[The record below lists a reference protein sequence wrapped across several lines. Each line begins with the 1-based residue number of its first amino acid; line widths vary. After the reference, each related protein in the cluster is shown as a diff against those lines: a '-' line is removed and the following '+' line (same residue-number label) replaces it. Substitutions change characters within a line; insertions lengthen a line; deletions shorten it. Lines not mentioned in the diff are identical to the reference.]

1 MVRLLAGVVAVAASV
16 VSASHGDPWMYTL
29 TGACN
34 IEGGIDG
41 MSFVKQGNTL
51 SGAPYYKAMHAE
63 KYIYYDPDCM
73 TSTDGTP
80 RWIIDD
86 SKPDVT
92 RDHDL
97 DGDGM
102 CNYIARIDSEDT
114 SHPPTSADWTMNC
127 AGNYQLQFLILL
139 EVTTTTTMAPTGAS
153 TPKVLPDNLTTT
165 VTSTR
170 APVPNAPRSLTLS
183 GACAYKRAMNGLTYD
198 LAGTTADG
206 WPFYKAKGV
215 DEYIYHDADCDGAGT
230 NTVAMWVLDSSK
242 PNTTALYD
250 LDGDG
255 RCTYHARIES
265 TGRKM
270 FPTSAT
276 WRMYCGEA
284 AGWVSVDLI
293 LKEASDKSLLAGST
307 VISSATRGGITASVA
322 ALSLAI
328 TRALFA

>member
-1 MVRLLAGVVAVAASV
+1 V
-16 VSASHGDPWMYTL
+16 VSASQGEPWMFTL
-29 TGACN
+29 TGACDV
-34 IEGGIDG
+34 EGGIDG

-92 RDHDL
+92 RAHDL
-97 DGDGM
+97 DADGV
-102 CNYIARIDSEDT
+102 CNYIARIDSNDT
-114 SHPPTSADWTMNC
+114 RYPPTSGEWTMNC

-139 EVTTTTTMAPTGAS
+139 ELTTTGTLTTTMKGAS
-153 TPKVLPDNLTTT
+153 TTQLTT
-165 VTSTR
+165 TR
-170 APVPNAPRSLTLS
+170 APVFVAPKSLTLS

-198 LAGTTADG
+198 LAGTSADG

-215 DEYIYHDADCDGAGT
+215 EEYIYHDADCDGAGI

-242 PNTTALYD
+242 PNTTATTD

-255 RCTYHARIES
+255 RCTYHARLEA
-265 TGRKM
+265 TAAKM
-270 FPTSAT
+270 FPTSTT

-284 AGWVSVDLI
+284 AGWVSVDLT
-293 LKEASDKSLLAGST
+293 LKEAAVPVASGST
-307 VISSATRGGITASVA
+307 VVSSATRGGIVTSVA
-322 ALSLAI
+322 VLSLAI
-328 TRALFA
+328 MQALFA

>member
-1 MVRLLAGVVAVAASV
+1 V
-16 VSASHGDPWMYTL
+16 VSASQGEPWMFTL
-29 TGACN
+29 TGACDV
-34 IEGGIDG
+34 EGGIDG

-86 SKPDVT
+86 DKPDVT

-102 CNYIARIDSEDT
+102 CNYIARMNSGDT
-114 SHPPTSADWTMNC
+114 SHPPTSGEWTMNC

-139 EVTTTTTMAPTGAS
+139 EVTTTAPPTTSIQALSGAG
-153 TPKVLPDNLTTT
+153 TTKWMPTT
-165 VTSTR
+165 VTTTR
-170 APVPNAPRSLTLS
+170 APVFHAPGSLTLS

-198 LAGTTADG
+198 LAGTSADG

-215 DEYIYHDADCDGAGT
+215 EEYIYHDADCDGAGP
-230 NTVAMWVLDSSK
+230 NIVSMWLLDSDK
-242 PNTTALYD
+242 PNTTATRD

-255 RCTYHARIES
+255 KCNYHARLDS
-265 TGRKM
+265 TPGKM
-270 FPTSAT
+270 FPTSAA

-284 AGWVSVDLI
+284 EGWISVELT
-293 LKEASDKSLLAGST
+293 LKETSDKVLGTSNM
-307 VISSATRGGITASVA
+307 VISSATRGGIAASVA
-322 ALSLAI
+322 ALALAI
-328 TRALFA
+328 IRARVA

>member
-1 MVRLLAGVVAVAASV
+1 MARLLAGVVAVAASV
-16 VSASHGDPWMYTL
+16 VSASQGEPWMFTL
-29 TGACN
+29 TGACDV
-34 IEGGIDG
+34 EGGIDG

-97 DGDGM
+97 DADGA
-102 CNYIARIDSEDT
+102 CNYIARVNSRET
-114 SHPPTSADWTMNC
+114 SHPPTSGEWTMNC

-139 EVTTTTTMAPTGAS
+139 ELTTTGTLTTTMQGAG
-153 TPKVLPDNLTTT
+153 TNTVMTTT
-165 VTSTR
+165 TR
-170 APVPNAPRSLTLS
+170 APVFDAPRSLTLS